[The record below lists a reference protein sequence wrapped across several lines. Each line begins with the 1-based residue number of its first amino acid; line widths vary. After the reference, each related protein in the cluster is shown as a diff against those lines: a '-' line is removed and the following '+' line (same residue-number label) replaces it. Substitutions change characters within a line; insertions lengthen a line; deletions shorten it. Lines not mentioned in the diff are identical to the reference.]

1 MKLDELQIKKKLSIA
16 FKNHKNKKFQT
27 AEKLYK
33 EILNSNKNNLEANFN
48 LGTLYSQL
56 RKFDLALPLLMKAKE
71 LNPNN
76 INIDLNIGNLLL
88 ERGDFENSL
97 KFFEKIIEIDPKFVL
112 AHFNK
117 GIIFNYQKDTWMQS
131 SVLKNLLK

>member
-1 MKLDELQIKKKLSIA
+1 MKSSESEIQEKLSLAIE
-16 FKNHKNKKFQT
+16 NHKNKKFQT

-71 LNPNN
+71 LNPKN
-76 INIDLNIGNLLL
+76 INIDLNIFLDKKMKISSFLLL
-88 ERGDFENSL
+88 
-97 KFFEKIIEIDPKFVL
+97 
-112 AHFNK
+112 
-117 GIIFNYQKDTWMQS
+117 
-131 SVLKNLLK
+131 